1 MKDEEIRGVLRRPQ
15 GRPRTS
21 SWRCPDELSL
31 AAYSEGSLDTA
42 RRERLEAHL
51 DRCAFCYDQVAFLLR
66 AADAPLPESVPAS
79 LLARARELAP
89 ERFSPGWSP
98 AWRWVAAT
106 AAVAA
111 LTVAVTLRIQQPE
124 TTAPVLQPLPA
135 PAVQAPSSQIPPPV
149 TPQGSAPAAKSP
161 AVERRTPAPRGEFAV
176 EFPADG
182 ATLTRSELQLRW
194 KALEAALFYEVQI
207 LTEEG
212 DLVWE
217 GRATENHLRLPA
229 DAQLAPGERYYVWV
243 RVQLADGAPVRSRA
257 VSFRVAP

>member
-1 MKDEEIRGVLRRPQ
+1 MKDEEIREVLRRPQ
-15 GRPRTS
+15 GRPRS
-21 SWRCPDELSL
+21 GSWRCPDELTL
-31 AAYSEGSLDTA
+31 AAYSEGSLDAA
-42 RRERLEAHL
+42 RRDRLEAHL

-79 LLARARELAP
+79 LLARAEELVP
-89 ERFSPGWSP
+89 ERVTLGWSP

-111 LTVAVTLRIQQPE
+111 LTVAVTLRLQQPE
-124 TTAPVLQPLPA
+124 TTAPVLPPPA
-135 PAVQAPSSQIPPPV
+135 PAIQAPTPQIPPPV

-182 ATLTRSELQLRW
+182 ATLTRSELQFRW

-212 DLVWE
+212 GLVWE

-229 DAQLAPGERYYVWV
+229 NARLAAGERYYVWV
-243 RVQLADGAPVRSRA
+243 RVQLADGAQVRSRA
-257 VSFRVAP
+257 VSFRIAP